1 MGRFTGKIALVTGS
15 TQGVGEAVAR
25 RFSAEGASGVAICG
39 RNRERGE
46 AVAGDLLATGTPA
59 LFVPVELGDSDSCR
73 ALVSSVDAQFGRID
87 VLVNAAAL
95 TLRGTITDT
104 TVELWDTI
112 MNVNVRAPFLLMQ
125 QVIAIMRRQ
134 GSGGTIVNVGS
145 NAAHGG
151 PPILLPYSVS
161 KAALATM
168 TKNVAY
174 SVAWDGIRVNCIN
187 PGWMDTPGE
196 DVIQRRFH
204 TDGQDWLDEAE
215 AGRPSGQLIKP
226 DEIAAAIAF
235 LASPESGV
243 MTGSVVDYDQ
253 SVVGAGNAP
262 VPQRDETA

>member
-1 MGRFTGKIALVTGS
+1 MGRFEGKIALITGS
-15 TQGVGEAVAR
+15 TQGVGEAVAHR
-25 RFSAEGASGVAICG
+25 LAAEGAAGIVVCG
-39 RNRERGE
+39 RSRERGE
-46 AVAGDLLATGTPA
+46 SVARDLVAAGTPTV
-59 LFVPVELGDSDSCR
+59 FIPVELGDADSCR
-73 ALVSSVDAQFGRID
+73 NLVATADAEFGRID

-104 TVELWDTI
+104 SVDLWDMM

-125 QVIAIMRRQ
+125 QVIGIMRRE

-151 PPILLPYSVS
+151 PPILLPYSVT

-204 TDGQDWLDEAE
+204 TNGQDWLEEAE
-215 AGRPSGQLIKP
+215 AGRPFGQLIKP
-226 DEIAAAIAF
+226 NEIAAAIAF

-243 MTGSVVDYDQ
+243 VTGSVIDYDQ

-262 VPQRDETA
+262 VPQQDETA